1 MNKLS
6 DAKTG
11 SKLTFIFAN
20 GGQGV
25 HHRLAEMGLV
35 PGERIKVLHNT
46 GHGQV
51 TVYIKGSKIAFGHG
65 LAQKIVVREE

>member
-6 DAKTG
+6 NAKTG
-11 SKLTFIFAN
+11 SKLTFISAN
-20 GGQGV
+20 GGKGV

-35 PGERIKVLHNT
+35 PGEKIKVLHNS

-51 TVYIKGSKIAFGHG
+51 TVRIKGSKVAFGYG
-65 LAQKIVVREE
+65 LAQKIAVRDE